1 MGYIQLVTGGGR
13 SGKSSY
19 ALALANDV
27 QGRRCFI
34 ATCPL
39 VDDEMK
45 ERVRKH
51 REERPASEW
60 DTIEEE
66 IDLSGALK
74 RASDYDVVIVDCLSL
89 WVSNLMYRA
98 AGRGRIIE
106 EEEITFLCSS
116 VLGSCGGAADVI
128 FVTNEVG
135 MGIIP
140 ENREARLYRDLL
152 GRCNQVIAAGADEV
166 TFMVSGIAMKIK

>member
-1 MGYIQLVTGGGR
+1 MGFIQLVTGGSR

-19 ALALANDV
+19 ALALANGMK
-27 QGRRCFI
+27 GRRCFI

-39 VDDEMK
+39 LDDEMK

-51 REERPASEW
+51 REERPPGDW

-66 IDLSGALK
+66 IDLAGALK
-74 RASDYDVVIVDCLSL
+74 RASDYDVVVVDCLSL

-98 AGRGRIIE
+98 RGRGIE
-106 EEEITFLCSS
+106 EEKMTLLCSG
-116 VLGSCGGAADVI
+116 VLGSCGGRSDVI

-135 MGIIP
+135 MGIVP
-140 ENREARLYRDLL
+140 DNRESRLYRDLL

-166 TFMVSGIAMKIK
+166 IFMVSGIAMKIK